1 MANGAAPSRL
11 APSSWGL
18 RTRLFSA
25 ILLVA
30 AVALAV
36 SGTGVARLASLDHRA
51 SDVYEDGLVPLD
63 AARTLQA
70 QWWEQATY
78 VARANIVTL
87 PAATIADAQQQAQ
100 QLDGQIDAQVQLV
113 SGLPLADAGRSA
125 LADFTAARTAY
136 AQALGQLIA
145 LRGDTTD
152 PSLPGLLQ
160 TMNQQQQTMVEAL
173 TTVTSVASDSAAASA
188 QAAEDTYFSG
198 RDLLVGLAVV
208 GLLLAL
214 ALAVVVARSVTR
226 PVGRIQQVLG
236 QVADGDLRVRVG
248 AAGRD
253 ELGDVARSLDR
264 TLDGLAEVFTV
275 VTGSATRLSAASSE
289 LSAGAEVVSQD
300 SADAARRT
308 EVVVASAGE
317 VSGNVATVSAGSE
330 QMRSAI
336 GEIAHNAQQ
345 ASQVAAQAVDV
356 AAETTRTVHTLGESS
371 QEIASVV
378 KLITAIAEQTN
389 LLALNAT
396 IEAARAGEA
405 GKGFAVVASEVKE
418 LAQETAR
425 ATEDIAR
432 RVETIQGDTA
442 GAVQAIGK
450 ISSVIGEIND
460 YQATIAAAVEEQTAT
475 TTEMNRNVAA
485 AAAGTEEISSAI
497 AGLAEGARAAGER
510 VAATR
515 AASAEL
521 ATMGRDL
528 EVAVAR
534 FRI

>member
-1 MANGAAPSRL
+1 MATGAVPSRL

-18 RTRLFSA
+18 RARLFSA
-25 ILLVA
+25 ILVVA
-30 AVALAV
+30 ALALAV
-36 SGTGVARLASLDHRA
+36 TGTGVARLADLDHRA
-51 SDVYEDGLVPLD
+51 ADVYDAGVLPLD
-63 AARTLQA
+63 AARTLQSL
-70 QWWEQATY
+70 WWQQAANQ
-78 VARANIVTL
+78 ARASIPTL
-87 PAATIADAQQQAQ
+87 PADTVANAGQQVQ
-100 QLDGQIDAQVQLV
+100 QLDGEIDAQLQTIA
-113 SGLPLADAGRSA
+113 GLPLDDAGRSA
-125 LADFTAARTAY
+125 VADFTAARTAY
-136 AQALGQLIA
+136 AQALTQLQA
-145 LRGDTTD
+145 RASDLTD
-152 PSLPGLLQ
+152 PTLPGLIQ
-160 TMNQQQQTMVEAL
+160 TMTQQQQTMVQALATVVTEA
-173 TTVTSVASDSAAASA
+173 TDSAAGSA

-198 RDLLVGLAVV
+198 RNLLLGLAAV

-214 ALAVVVARSVTR
+214 VLAVVVARSVTR
-226 PVGRIQQVLG
+226 PVGRIQEVLG

-248 AAGRD
+248 AAGHD

-264 TLDGLAEVFTV
+264 TLDGLAEVFAV

-289 LSAGAEVVSQD
+289 LSAGAEVVAQD
-300 SADAARRT
+300 SAHAARRT

-317 VSGNVATVSAGSE
+317 VSSNVATVSAGSE

-396 IEAARAGEA
+396 IEAARAGES

-425 ATEDIAR
+425 ATETIAR

-442 GAVQAIGK
+442 GAVEAIGR
-450 ISSVIGEIND
+450 ISTVIGEIND

-485 AAAGTEEISSAI
+485 AAAGTEEISGAI

-534 FRI
+534 FRL

>member
-1 MANGAAPSRL
+1 MATGAAPSRL

-18 RTRLFSA
+18 RARLLAA
-25 ILLVA
+25 ILVVA
-30 AVALAV
+30 AACA
-36 SGTGVARLASLDHRA
+36 GIAGFAVARMSGLSAEAQRVAS
-51 SDVYEDGLVPLD
+51 EGMVPLD
-63 AARTLQA
+63 ALRTLQA
-70 QWWEQATY
+70 TWWQQSTEE
-78 VARANIVTL
+78 ARSSI
-87 PAATIADAQQQAQ
+87 Q
-100 QLDGQIDAQVQLV
+100 
-113 SGLPLADAGRSA
+113 GLPPSDTARWQKNAQDLNAEVGRQLQA
-125 LADFTAARTAY
+125 LTALPLDDAARTAVADFTTAKAAY
-136 AQALGQLIA
+136 DTALVSLVGTRTSGDDSQAPALLATMGQQQQILAQALVDATAAATATATAITEGA
-145 LRGDTTD
+145 RADYESART
-152 PSLPGLLQ
+152 
-160 TMNQQQQTMVEAL
+160 
-173 TTVTSVASDSAAASA
+173 TTVAIAAAA
-188 QAAEDTYFSG
+188 LVAAI
-198 RDLLVGLAVV
+198 
-208 GLLLAL
+208 
-214 ALAVVVARSVTR
+214 ALAVLVARSVTR
-226 PVGRIQQVLG
+226 PVGRIQEVLG

-264 TLDGLAEVFTV
+264 TLDGLAEVFAV

-289 LSAGAEVVSQD
+289 LSAGAEVVAQD
-300 SADAARRT
+300 SAQAARRT

-442 GAVQAIGK
+442 GAVEAIGR

-485 AAAGTEEISSAI
+485 AAAGTEEISGAI

-521 ATMGRDL
+521 ATMGQDL
-528 EVAVAR
+528 ELAVAR

>member
-1 MANGAAPSRL
+1 MANGATTSRL

-18 RTRLFSA
+18 RARLLVA
-25 ILLVA
+25 ILVVASASVGIAGFAVVRMAGLSAQAERVSAEGLIPLDALRTLQATWWQQSAEDARSNIQGLPPEDTARFRQNAQDLHAQLGQQLDALSALPLTGAARSAVADFATAEQAFDATLATLVDQRMAGDESQVPTLLADLQQEQTTMAQALVDATGAASAAAAAITESARADYESARTTTLAIAGVAVLA
-30 AVALAV
+30 AVALA
-36 SGTGVARLASLDHRA
+36 
-51 SDVYEDGLVPLD
+51 
-63 AARTLQA
+63 
-70 QWWEQATY
+70 
-78 VARANIVTL
+78 
-87 PAATIADAQQQAQ
+87 
-100 QLDGQIDAQVQLV
+100 
-113 SGLPLADAGRSA
+113 
-125 LADFTAARTAY
+125 
-136 AQALGQLIA
+136 
-145 LRGDTTD
+145 
-152 PSLPGLLQ
+152 LL
-160 TMNQQQQTMVEAL
+160 
-173 TTVTSVASDSAAASA
+173 
-188 QAAEDTYFSG
+188 
-198 RDLLVGLAVV
+198 
-208 GLLLAL
+208 
-214 ALAVVVARSVTR
+214 VARSVTR

-264 TLDGLAEVFTV
+264 TLDGLAEVFAV
-275 VTGSATRLSAASSE
+275 VTGSATRLSAASAE
-289 LSAGAEVVSQD
+289 LSAGAEVVAQD
-300 SADAARRT
+300 AAQAARRT

-442 GAVQAIGK
+442 GAVEAIGR

-485 AAAGTEEISSAI
+485 AAAGTEEISGAI
-497 AGLAEGARAAGER
+497 SGLAEGARAAGER
-510 VAATR
+510 VAGTR